1 MIQFADHPAT
11 SGSLYVSTRRV
22 RHNPPRMEQWT
33 PGGVEYP
40 LPMPKNKY
48 RLQPVLDVRDRVKQE
63 AMRRVALR
71 RAQLAE
77 AEAELARRERALADC
92 RAQQVEARAK
102 MLNEMEPGTEAGH
115 LVTHRTHLADLRN
128 RESGLINGV
137 EQQHAAVA
145 RAEGELEN
153 ALAALVEAS
162 KEVRAIE
169 KHREDWGQR
178 VRRAE
183 QLREQKLSDEIGS
196 ILHGRKRGE

>member
-1 MIQFADHPAT
+1 
-11 SGSLYVSTRRV
+11 
-22 RHNPPRMEQWT
+22 
-33 PGGVEYP
+33 
-40 LPMPKNKY
+40 MPKNKY
-48 RLQPVLDVRDRVKQE
+48 KLQPVLDVRDRAKQE
-63 AMRRVALR
+63 AMRRVAQR

-77 AEAELARRERALADC
+77 AEAELARRERALEEC
-92 RAQQVEARAK
+92 RAQQAEARAK
-102 MLNEMEPGTEAGH
+102 MLNEMEPGAEAGH

-128 RESGLINGV
+128 TEGELLSSV

-145 RAEGELEN
+145 RAEGELET

-178 VRRAE
+178 VRRTE
-183 QLREQKLSDEIGS
+183 QRREQKLSDEIGS